1 MAGKKLEL
9 DETGRAVAEN
19 ITRIRT
25 ARGLNYTELSKNLMR
40 LHRDITPLAVRRIEE
55 GQRRVDVDDLM
66 AIAAALNVSPAA
78 LLMPRAT
85 RTDELVQTTAMAEPA
100 TAERV
105 WDWVAGEQPL
115 VPYGGPVRERSMGR
129 VRACVL
135 AGLESSGDVRPD
147 VSGSGRGSPPRGPG
161 PCQRSGR
168 TGGARRPWRRLKST
182 RPLRV

>member
-115 VPYGGPVRERSMGR
+115 VPYGDLSGNDQWVEFAHASWPAWRVREMYDQMYQGA
-129 VRACVL
+129 V
-135 AGLESSGDVRPD
+135 EE
-147 VSGSGRGSPPRGPG
+147 
-161 PCQRSGR
+161 
-168 TGGARRPWRRLKST
+168 ARREGRDLAKEVAALEARDDHGDD
-182 RPLRV
+182 